1 MPMAERRAEVTWEGN
16 LVQGKGTITSTGSGA
31 FPGGLPVTWASRVE
45 RSDGRTSPEELI
57 AAAHASCYAMAF
69 SLTLEQNGT
78 PPETLRVSATCTLDD
93 ASGGPKISRLQ
104 LDVTGTVPGL
114 DAAGFERVAKQAEQ
128 LCPVSN
134 LMRNNT
140 EIVLNAHLAE

>member
-1 MPMAERRAEVTWEGN
+1 MKAERTAEAVW
-16 LVQGKGTITSTGSGA
+16 QGTLTKGQGSLSGRSGA
-31 FPGGLPVTWASRVE
+31 LNNLPVTWASRVE

>member
-1 MPMAERRAEVTWEGN
+1 MKAERTADVVW
-16 LVQGKGTITSTGSGA
+16 QGTLTKGQGSLNGHSGA
-31 FPGGLPVTWASRVE
+31 LNNLPVTWASRIE

-57 AAAHASCYAMAF
+57 AAAHASCYAMAL
-69 SLTLEQNGT
+69 SVTLERNDT
-78 PPETLRVSATCTLDD
+78 PAETLRVSATCTLDD
-93 ASGGPKISRLQ
+93 ASGAPKISRLQ

-114 DAAGFERVAKQAEQ
+114 DAAGFERMTQQAEQ

-140 EIVLNAHLAE
+140 EIVLNAHLS